1 MNVSFQN
8 PWSPSRALYGQ
19 NDYIDILGHD
29 DLHPTFT
36 HYHIPGWLRGFRH
49 SNHYQV
55 SLEI

>member
-1 MNVSFQN
+1 M
-8 PWSPSRALYGQ
+8 GQ

-55 SLEI
+55 SLEFLVHQKKRKIDSWN